1 MRPQPSHRAA
11 AWGFA
16 LFLGLFAACES
27 AGPDVPPAGTITWRS
42 EGSGSIEPPAADASC
57 VRYGAAVSRGRLP
70 AAVAESSG
78 LCDSA
83 FDSNR
88 LWTHNDSGGTP
99 TIFAVART
107 GELLSTVTIEGADP
121 DDWEDIARGPCG
133 PTDAGRRCL
142 YISNTGNNGLDRNT
156 VEIFRIIEPE
166 TLQPT
171 MTIRRLET
179 MKLRYPTGAM
189 DAEAMLVDDSG
200 RVVLFSKEEGRTRLF
215 VAPYSTVG
223 TVDLTLVAE
232 GTLADPSTD
241 EPEKVTAADY
251 DALRRSLVIRTYRNG
266 YEVRL
271 PEGLQVESIARLP
284 VQHIALADEKQGE
297 ALAYVG
303 DGLVSTSEG
312 AGSRLSFYDCIAE

>member
-1 MRPQPSHRAA
+1 MSRMTSPSAT
-11 AWGFA
+11 A
-16 LFLGLFAACES
+16 LICALVSGAFAACEGASS
-27 AGPDVPPAGTITWRS
+27 AQAPAGTVTWRS
-42 EGSGSIEPPAADASC
+42 DGSGSIEPPAADAAC
-57 VRYGAAVSRGRLP
+57 VGYRAPVSRGRLP

-88 LWTHNDSGGTP
+88 LWTHNDAGGTP
-99 TIFAVART
+99 NLFAVSRT
-107 GELLSTVTIEGADP
+107 GELRSTVTLEGADP

-133 PTDAGRRCL
+133 PTDADRRCL
-142 YISNTGNNGLDRNT
+142 YVSNTGNNGLDRNT
-156 VEIFRIIEPE
+156 VEIFRVIEPD

-179 MKLRYPTGAM
+179 MKVRYPTGAL
-189 DAEAMLVDDSG
+189 DCEAMLVDDSG
-200 RVVLFSKEEGRTRLF
+200 RVVLFSKEEGRTRIF

-251 DALRRSLVIRTYRNG
+251 DALRRTLAFRTYRNG

-284 VQHIALADEKQGE
+284 VQRIALADEAQGE

-312 AGSRLSFYDCIAE
+312 TGARLTYYDCIAE